1 MNLFHRFVI
10 WVQKLKIG
18 HDQPASVVQ
27 RANNALHRISHHA
40 VDRHSLFCHDL
51 TACLLHHDMVWK
63 YFILF
68 SPRTLHAI
76 NVLALGELNL
86 SSTRFIVIQQRTSSL
101 KSM

>member
-1 MNLFHRFVI
+1 MTGRV
-10 WVQKLKIG
+10 
-18 HDQPASVVQ
+18 
-27 RANNALHRISHHA
+27 
-40 VDRHSLFCHDL
+40 HSLKELVNTNSLL